1 MHETTWEQIEAAI
14 NQTLSEMDDWVENLI
29 DLETEE

>member
-1 MHETTWEQIEAAI
+1 MYETTWEQIEVAI

>member
-1 MHETTWEQIEAAI
+1 MYEATWEQIEAAI
-14 NQTLSEMDDWVENLI
+14 NQTLSEMDDWVGNLI

>member
-1 MHETTWEQIEAAI
+1 MYETMWEQIEVAI